1 MTTAAFSDVMARL
14 RDLGMTPAQVR
25 ALLPAWWEPAVAKTP
40 SGVWETSL
48 LLGRRLGLDAVALA
62 QGQVAQ
68 LPGLSPPRFK
78 HTVRVTPGQLGP
90 ATMIASSLA
99 KAVVAA
105 LPLPDRP
112 TLRGASAQDV
122 RAQILRMPGARI
134 DFNSLVEFAWNQGIP
149 VIPLPNLPRGI
160 RKMDAAAINVST
172 RSVIVIARRTDSKA
186 WLSFLL
192 AHELG
197 HVCLG
202 HVPENG
208 SLVEGSI
215 TDSAEFD
222 AQSQID
228 TQEQEA
234 NEFAH
239 ALLGGPQA
247 DRIIDTWGVGLA
259 PVQLA
264 GAAAQASD
272 ELACAPGNLLLR
284 YAFRTKRWPEAR
296 IALRFHADDMDAQLA
311 LIDRMGRE
319 LDTRLVAE
327 DLQEFVEAI
336 TGIAPQ
342 AA

>member
-25 ALLPAWWEPAVAKTP
+25 ALLPAWWEPAVTKTP

-62 QGQVAQ
+62 KGQVAQ

-78 HTVRVTPGQLGP
+78 HTVRVTPSQLGP

-99 KAVVAA
+99 KAVIAA
-105 LPLPDRP
+105 LPDRP
-112 TLRGASAQDV
+112 TIRGASAEDV
-122 RAQILRMPGARI
+122 RAQILQTAGARI
-134 DFNSLVEFAWNQGIP
+134 DFNSLVEFAWKHGIP
-149 VIPLPNLPRGI
+149 IIPLPNLPRGI
-160 RKMDAAAINVST
+160 RKMDAAAINVGS
-172 RSVIVIARRTDSKA
+172 RPVIVIARRTDSKA

-239 ALLGGPQA
+239 TLLGGPEA
-247 DRIIDTWGVGLA
+247 DRIIATWGTNLA

-264 GAAAQASD
+264 GAAAHASD

-296 IALRFHADDMDAQLA
+296 MALRFHAEDMDAQQA
-311 LIDRMGRE
+311 LVTRMGRE
-319 LDTRLVAE
+319 LDTRLVAD
-327 DLQEFVEAI
+327 DLQDFVEAI

-342 AA
+342 AT